1 MPVFA
6 VYNPR
11 GYRIDGAH
19 EVIPGAVSAP
29 TMVTSPDNSTKNH
42 LTKVNMTVTPVTST
56 DGRVLMTVGTV
67 VP

>member
-19 EVIPGAVSAP
+19 EVIPGAVAAP

-42 LTKVNMTVTPVTST
+42 NTKVNVTVTPVTSS
-56 DGRVLMTVGTV
+56 DWRLLRTVGTV